1 MCWTAKLAPES
12 STAQVDSL
20 CVQDQTIDHGEQQPL
35 RGAAARTI
43 AMIKVL
49 VIEDEDVVRQVVVRL
64 LTIQGYQVIEAP
76 YGQAGYQM
84 AIAEQPDIILLDLMM
99 PVMDGF
105 QVLGKL
111 KSNPG
116 TRPIPVIILT
126 ARIDA
131 ESERRCMRA
140 GAVDYIKKPW
150 GPGELGDRIAMALGY
165 PEEESPRLGA
175 EPLPLGQSRVKA
187 ALDEQDSPGEPPDAD
202 GPAGHDAGAAT
213 AQPYRRAPE
222 GLGPQSF
229 IKTAGRLTP
238 LENILGGGIPISTLT
253 LVEGATTTG
262 KSILCQHLAFGAL
275 TDGYATAYVTSE
287 HTSQS
292 LLAQMGSLGMD
303 VSKYRRGKQLSIQ
316 QINERMADGDS
327 APPLIKLADH
337 IRDLARKH
345 ELIVVDSITELA
357 AHSQDPDIIE
367 FFSNC
372 KRLCSKAGTIV
383 VVIQPGAIDDNMLL
397 RLQSICDNLCNLRS
411 GNLGVKVIRTLRV
424 LKANNVEL
432 STNNSVGFQVEP
444 GVGMRVM
451 PIASIRV

>member
-1 MCWTAKLAPES
+1 
-12 STAQVDSL
+12 
-20 CVQDQTIDHGEQQPL
+20 
-35 RGAAARTI
+35 
-43 AMIKVL
+43 MIKIL

-64 LTIQGYQVIEAP
+64 LTTQGYQVIEAA

-111 KSNPG
+111 KSNPE

-165 PEEESPRLGA
+165 PEDGSLRLHA
-175 EPLPLGQSRVKA
+175 DPLPLGRSPVKA
-187 ALDEQDSPGEPPDAD
+187 ALDEQDSPGERPNED
-202 GPAGHDAGAAT
+202 GPGGDEAGAAKPT
-213 AQPYRRAPE
+213 PYRRTPE
-222 GLGPQSF
+222 GLGPQTF

-238 LENILGGGIPISTLT
+238 LENILGGGIPLSTLT
-253 LVEGATTTG
+253 LVEGAATTG
-262 KSILCQHLAFGAL
+262 KSILCQHLVYGAL
-275 TDGYATAYVTSE
+275 TGGYATAYVTSE
-287 HTSQS
+287 HTTQS
-292 LLAQMGSLGMD
+292 LLAQMSSLGMD
-303 VSKYRRGKQLSIQ
+303 VSKYRRGKQLSVQ
-316 QINERMADGDS
+316 PINEKTADGDS
-327 APPLIKLADH
+327 APPLIKLADD
-337 IRDLARKH
+337 IRGLARKH

-357 AHSQDPDIIE
+357 AHSQDLDNIE

-372 KRLCSKAGTIV
+372 KRLCSEAGTIV
-383 VVIQPGAIDDNMLL
+383 VVIQPGAINENMLL
-397 RLQSICDNLCNLRS
+397 RFQSICDNLCNLRS

-451 PIASIRV
+451 SMGSIRV